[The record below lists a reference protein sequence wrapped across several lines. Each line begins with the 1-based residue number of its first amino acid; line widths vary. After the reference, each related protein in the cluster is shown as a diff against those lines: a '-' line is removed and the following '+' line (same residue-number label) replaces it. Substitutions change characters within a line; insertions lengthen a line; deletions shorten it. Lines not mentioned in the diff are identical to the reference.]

1 MRLPNAYLAMVER
14 EKITEY
20 LLSSNSTD
28 SQHKADFFS
37 RFGFNSGHWHDFA
50 RALVNQGAEHEV
62 VRLVETVYGLRYH
75 VDGIIETPD
84 GRNPRVRTVWQVDVR
99 SDFPR
104 LITAYPSRS

>member
-1 MRLPNAYLAMVER
+1 MRLPNVDLAVVER

-20 LLSSNSTD
+20 LLSSKSTD
-28 SQHKADFFS
+28 SQRKANFFS
-37 RFGFNSGHWHDFA
+37 RFGFNAENWHDLA
-50 RALVNQGAEHEV
+50 KALMNQGAEHEV
-62 VRLVETVYGLRYH
+62 ARVVETIYGLRYH

-84 GRNPRVRTVWQVDVR
+84 GRNPRVRTVWQVDVG